1 MNTVVCCITDAPL
14 ARCCARTAA
23 WLAKAAGARLVLATV
38 VAPVEHVTVSHGLAS
53 TVPGTG
59 SSDAEELLARVAE
72 EAELPSE
79 AERRVLEARDPTRA
93 LAALAVTEMAELL
106 VVGAR
111 GRGRVAAAALGS
123 VSRGLVAAAPCPVV
137 VVPAAAAC
145 ERAEGRGSP
154 SVVCAVDRSTDS
166 REVVRV
172 AASLAV
178 ELELELVLVH
188 VGLPPSV
195 PGISVVPSA
204 RQVLAREGRKAG
216 ERLLAD
222 IAETAAGH
230 VDAEP
235 IFAFGD
241 LPGTIADVCRRKN
254 ARLAVVGARGG
265 GPLREGFRGSVSAG
279 VIGKAPCPVVVVP
292 NDVVHEPPVA
302 GRMERG

>member
-1 MNTVVCCITDAPL
+1 M
-14 ARCCARTAA
+14 
-23 WLAKAAGARLVLATV
+23 
-38 VAPVEHVTVSHGLAS
+38 SHGLAAS

-59 SSDAEELLARVAE
+59 SSDAELLARVAE

-154 SVVCAVDRSTDS
+154 SVVCAVDRSTES

-172 AASLAV
+172 AEEAIVS
-178 ELELELVLVH
+178 VH
-188 VGLPPSV
+188 THSEKR
-195 PGISVVPSA
+195 A
-204 RQVLAREGRKAG
+204 WYERMREAAQKAM
-216 ERLLAD
+216 A
-222 IAETAAGH
+222 
-230 VDAEP
+230 
-235 IFAFGD
+235 
-241 LPGTIADVCRRKN
+241 
-254 ARLAVVGARGG
+254 
-265 GPLREGFRGSVSAG
+265 
-279 VIGKAPCPVVVVP
+279 KAPRAVP
-292 NDVVHEPPVA
+292 KPARPPTGSGAPDGGRGA
-302 GRMERG
+302 GG